1 MKALVLG
8 YGNIGSVIVADL
20 IRSAPSIEV
29 TVVDKRI
36 FRAENSVFV
45 GTRNLTWIQLNV
57 SDYPKLA
64 QTMKGFD
71 VVIGALPGEIG
82 SNAVKASIAAKVN
95 MVDVSYMPQNPL
107 EFDDK
112 ARKAG
117 TTIIPNCGVA
127 PGLSNLLAGH
137 AVAKLDRLEN
147 VHILVGGL
155 PEKPVPPLDYTLT
168 WSVSGLVD
176 EYTRK
181 AKIVQDGK
189 VVEAEALGGLEIIEF
204 PEVGK
209 LEAFYT
215 DGLSTLIH
223 TAKNVKSMWEKTLR
237 YPGHVEKINLL
248 KALGF
253 FDEKPVQLE
262 DASISPRKLTIKLL
276 EEKLRKPGSKDILL
290 MKIEVNGTKRDSKTS
305 YVYYLI
311 DHYDEK
317 HGITAMA
324 RTTAYTA
331 SIIAQLLSQK
341 VIEGK
346 GVIPPEKVA
355 TTREIFSKILNE
367 LEKRQIRITKSK
379 ETF

>member
-215 DGLSTLIH
+215 DGLGTLIH

>member
-45 GTRNLTWIQLNV
+45 GTRNLIWIQLNV

-215 DGLSTLIH
+215 DGLGTLIH